1 MDRKQI
7 FSIGIDIGTSTFQMI
22 ISQLTIENAL
32 PAYVI
37 PKFQI
42 TNKEIIYRS
51 HIYFTPMLN
60 NELLD
65 MAEIK
70 QLLKRELSKSGIPHG
85 CIETGAIIVTGEAAN
100 KTNADT
106 AAQELAEFAGDFVV
120 AIAGPDL
127 EASLAGYG
135 SGASELSEKHHL
147 TLANLD
153 IGGGTTN
160 VAVFKNGN
168 LQDQYALH
176 IGGKLIR
183 FDENNNII
191 YISPKILPFFKEK
204 GLSFKIGE
212 KISFWQMKTI
222 CYELANVIVNILKR
236 RTLTPGEKTL
246 QIYHENKS
254 IPIEGCTIS
263 GGVGELL
270 YSGKSPSTIDEAVP
284 FQDIGLCLA
293 SELRQLLIKN
303 EIPIYN
309 CPEKIQATVIGAGV
323 HSMQLSGSTICY
335 DKELLPLKNIPVVVM
350 KTDLF
355 TDIPGA
361 IKQEMEKYLKIYQ
374 GKIVFYFTEKKSPS
388 YKELKKAATELW
400 KFYTIYDLPILLV
413 FKSDIA
419 KAMGQ
424 TLKIISRHSR
434 PLICIDTAEPHKGDY
449 IDFNK
454 AIGETMLIT
463 IKTLLYKN

>member
-1 MDRKQI
+1 M
-7 FSIGIDIGTSTFQMI
+7 
-22 ISQLTIENAL
+22 
-32 PAYVI
+32 
-37 PKFQI
+37 
-42 TNKEIIYRS
+42 
-51 HIYFTPMLN
+51 
-60 NELLD
+60 
-65 MAEIK
+65 
-70 QLLKRELSKSGIPHG
+70 
-85 CIETGAIIVTGEAAN
+85 
-100 KTNADT
+100 
-106 AAQELAEFAGDFVV
+106 
-120 AIAGPDL
+120 
-127 EASLAGYG
+127 
-135 SGASELSEKHHL
+135 
-147 TLANLD
+147 
-153 IGGGTTN
+153 
-160 VAVFKNGN
+160 
-168 LQDQYALH
+168 
-176 IGGKLIR
+176 IR